1 MDYRM
6 YDKGAPAGKN
16 VVKLIAQH
24 LHEQGQVKTGKLI
37 LDFVG
42 FEGAAGTTFTLNNQE
57 DKIMIPNCGHFI
69 TPHCGDRYMK
79 IHSLV
84 FDNDFTG
91 NIYYII

>member
-1 MDYRM
+1 M
-6 YDKGAPAGKN
+6 Y
-16 VVKLIAQH
+16 
-24 LHEQGQVKTGKLI
+24 
-37 LDFVG
+37 
-42 FEGAAGTTFTLNNQE
+42 QE